1 LTARPGRRQNQGCRL
16 TGGANV
22 GETAVTTPAEL
33 QQAVLNRLVAA
44 AVADDRVKAC
54 WTEAG
59 RAAGCFPPFAGAI
72 DLHLATNDPLF
83 DALAAGHADFL
94 AAGGRVMSHR
104 DADAPVFARACEA
117 ELEGG
122 LKVGLTI
129 ERLSLVPKRP
139 RAHVAMLVD
148 KIGQV
153 RYVMDFSGRT

>member
-1 LTARPGRRQNQGCRL
+1 MSAS
-16 TGGANV
+16 
-22 GETAVTTPAEL
+22 AEL

-59 RAAGCFPPFAGAI
+59 TAAGCFPPFVGAV
-72 DLHLATNDPLF
+72 DLHLATSDPLF
-83 DALAAGHADFL
+83 DALAAGHAGFL
-94 AAGGRVMSHR
+94 AAGARVVAHR

-122 LKVGLTI
+122 LRVGLTI

-139 RAHVAMLVD
+139 RAYFVMLVD

-153 RYVMDFSGRT
+153 RYVMDVSKRGR

>member
-1 LTARPGRRQNQGCRL
+1 MSAS
-16 TGGANV
+16 
-22 GETAVTTPAEL
+22 AEL

-54 WTEAG
+54 WTEAAT
-59 RAAGCFPPFAGAI
+59 AAGCFPPFVGAV
-72 DLHLATNDPLF
+72 DLHLATSDPLF
-83 DALAAGHADFL
+83 DALAAGHAGFL
-94 AAGGRVMSHR
+94 AAGARVVAHR

-139 RAHVAMLVD
+139 RAYFVMLVD

-153 RYVMDFSGRT
+153 RYVMDVSKRGR